1 MITLYYVSL
10 LGPRE
15 PWHDIHCELNGPIAH
30 DVFMN
35 FYERWLRQCI
45 KYGRLDPIDTSR
57 IDVMDSVPH
66 TYPWRCQIFRSI
78 TSDSALF
85 EFHRSKVL
93 SAKKGRMVDASIGKI
108 IPSDVENLK
117 SIIFIVQGD
126 PHQNLLFEMAFTVK
140 IFIPDPLLLKPKC
153 SSEAE
158 VCLHFYQ
165 L

>member
-1 MITLYYVSL
+1 
-10 LGPRE
+10 
-15 PWHDIHCELNGPIAH
+15 
-30 DVFMN
+30 MN

-93 SAKKGRMVDASIGKI
+93 SAKKGRMVDASIGKV

-126 PHQNLLFEMAFTVK
+126 PNQN
-140 IFIPDPLLLKPKC
+140 FIPDPLLLKPKC

>member
-1 MITLYYVSL
+1 MLTLYCNSL

-93 SAKKGRMVDASIGKI
+93 SAKKGRMVDASIGKV
-108 IPSDVENLK
+108 IPFDVENLK
-117 SIIFIVQGD
+117 SFLLFMQGY
-126 PHQNLLFEMAFTVK
+126 PNQNLLF
-140 IFIPDPLLLKPKC
+140 
-153 SSEAE
+153 
-158 VCLHFYQ
+158 
-165 L
+165 